1 MHKRTHDEQSKAAEE
16 ALDLRKDMMSQFEE
30 LKMLIKAT
38 AQARGS
44 IEQKR
49 LQENTT
55 MLTASWLA
63 KQTVYTNLIVSKMVI
78 IRLALIDDL
87 RNHWSILGHLG

>member
-1 MHKRTHDEQSKAAEE
+1 
-16 ALDLRKDMMSQFEE
+16 LRKDMMSQFEE

>member
-1 MHKRTHDEQSKAAEE
+1 M
-16 ALDLRKDMMSQFEE
+16 RKDMMSQFEE

>member
-63 KQTVYTNLIVSKMVI
+63 KQTVYTNLMISTIATVPPGN
-78 IRLALIDDL
+78 D
-87 RNHWSILGHLG
+87 